1 MTINVTDVVE
11 VVPEVPAIVQGYDT
25 NDDGD
30 ISIAELFVAID
41 DYFDGEISISQLF
54 EVIDAYFG

>member
-25 NDDGD
+25 NNTPGIQ
-30 ISIAELFVAID
+30 ISELFDAID
-41 DYFDGEISISQLF
+41 DYFDGEITISELF

>member
-1 MTINVTDVVE
+1 MTQTTVT
-11 VVPEVPAIVQGYDT
+11 PGIQ
-25 NDDGD
+25 
-30 ISIAELFVAID
+30 ISELFEAID

>member
-1 MTINVTDVVE
+1 MGAVG
-11 VVPEVPAIVQGYDT
+11 PVQTYDT
-25 NDDGD
+25 NKDGD

-41 DYFDGEISISQLF
+41 EYFDGGISISELF